1 MSVNFEE
8 KTSTSGKKFMKPTE
22 EIFTIPPGVFEVVD
36 TNENLKT
43 ISPSILSV
51 VTTTEDITLKGNLT
65 IHTTRNKELKIVENQ
80 FYYDIGIHG
89 GVYVGGAY

>member
-1 MSVNFEE
+1 MNVIFEE
-8 KTSTSGKKFMKPTE
+8 KTSTSGKQFMKPAE
-22 EIFTIPPGVFEVVD
+22 GIFTIPPGVFEVVD

-65 IHTTRNKELKIVENQ
+65 RQTTRNKDIKIVEK
-80 FYYDIGIHG
+80 
-89 GVYVGGAY
+89 